1 MHNCKETRERVTE
14 LVLDGDRGAEKLLD
28 QCEECRAEFEAL
40 AATLR
45 MTARL
50 RETVTPTEDY
60 WTDYHAQLRS
70 KLEGFHRK
78 GAKTK
83 TRKGAGRRT

>member
-1 MHNCKETRERVTE
+1 MHNCKETRERFTE

-28 QCEECRAEFEAL
+28 QCEECRAEFESV

-50 RETVTPTEDY
+50 RETVTPTEEY
-60 WTDYHAQLRS
+60 WAGYHAQLRS
-70 KLEGFHRK
+70 RLEGFH
-78 GAKTK
+78 AKAQRLRHAK
-83 TRKGAGRRT
+83 RRT